1 MSFVTKV
8 SFVPRDNG
16 KISTS
21 FEGVDY
27 GFGNFYSDIKS
38 NLSEKFKEYSFREI
52 NETGSYFDFVTIL
65 TIDEFFEFH
74 SKYIV
79 LSTFNNSNVID
90 DFVKSINDTI
100 LYNWVVVEIF
110 EIDF

>member
-38 NLSEKFKEYSFREI
+38 NLSEKFKEYRFREI

-74 SKYIV
+74 SKFLV
-79 LSTFNNSNVID
+79 LSPFNNSHNID
-90 DFVKSINDTI
+90 EFVKSISHTI
-100 LYNWVVVEIF
+100 RYNWVVVEIF